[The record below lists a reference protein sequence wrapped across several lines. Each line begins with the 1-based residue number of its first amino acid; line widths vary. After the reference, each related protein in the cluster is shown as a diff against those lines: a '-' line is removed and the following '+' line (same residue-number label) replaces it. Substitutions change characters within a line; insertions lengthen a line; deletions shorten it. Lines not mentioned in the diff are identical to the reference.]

1 MSVLRGLGDEAR
13 QKHMTVAN
21 IRSKMQA
28 MSGCLGLLFHEC
40 FELHG
45 APGLG
50 FLAWGPPPGGSS
62 ASTTRSCVIKTF
74 AIFAAP
80 ARPTTRGGPADAW
93 GEMTGMFRL
102 TLVPLRE
109 LPLEGNVPC
118 EMQNCG
124 FLVSTWFPHDTV
136 PRTSL
141 TKQCW
146 R

>member
-80 ARPTTRGGPADAW
+80 ARPTTPRMCPPREAPAPCASWLGVPARLPWWAGRGAVARGAASVGSDGDAQGTPA
-93 GEMTGMFRL
+93 L
-102 TLVPLRE
+102 LVL
-109 LPLEGNVPC
+109 L
-118 EMQNCG
+118 
-124 FLVSTWFPHDTV
+124 
-136 PRTSL
+136 
-141 TKQCW
+141 
-146 R
+146 